1 MAYKIRVLVKHPC
14 EAPYFD
20 FISNELVAFQ
30 KAVGGYIETF
40 RLTDDITVVCDEEGR
55 LKEKEYCFSW
65 GRVAF
70 CGTCL
75 FVGVSGDQFTD
86 LPYDTMEDFYRAI
99 LSGVWA

>member
-1 MAYKIRVLVKHPC
+1 MAYKIKVVVKHPG

-20 FISNELVAFQ
+20 YINNELGAFQ
-30 KAVGGYIETF
+30 RAVGGYIETF

-65 GRVAF
+65 SRVSF

-75 FVGVSGDQFTD
+75 FVGDTGDQFTD
-86 LPYDTMEDFYRAI
+86 LPYDNMEDFYRAI